1 MLKAH
6 NVLIISAKDFG
17 ISIAVSMELQAF
29 SSVYLLFV
37 FFFFLL
43 QVHVSQMFIFDVG
56 WPFIYLFSL
65 GLIPLLRFGCECANH
80 GM

>member
-37 FFFFLL
+37 FFFFPSAGSR
-43 QVHVSQMFIFDVG
+43 QSNVHI
-56 WPFIYLFSL
+56 
-65 GLIPLLRFGCECANH
+65 
-80 GM
+80 